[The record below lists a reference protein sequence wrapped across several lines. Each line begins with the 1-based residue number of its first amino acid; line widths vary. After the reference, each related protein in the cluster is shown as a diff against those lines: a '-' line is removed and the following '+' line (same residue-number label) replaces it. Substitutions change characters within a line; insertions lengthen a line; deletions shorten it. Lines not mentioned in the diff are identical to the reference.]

1 MESIKK
7 WRRGEVRKY
16 DPIVNA
22 GCCWCSGK
30 DWPCRFPLRF
40 VRVGNT
46 AVRLVT
52 ENKRSEIEKEEEAET
67 REETTKEEISETGGE
82 NSH

>member
-1 MESIKK
+1 MENIYK
-7 WRRGEVRKY
+7 WRRGESRVY

-22 GCCWCSGK
+22 GCCWCLGK
-30 DWPCRFPLRF
+30 DWPCRFSLRF

-52 ENKRSEIEKEEEAET
+52 ENERSEIEKEKEAKTCEKKT
-67 REETTKEEISETGGE
+67 GKEISET
-82 NSH
+82 